1 VENFNQQCLPNSDER
16 TCKIT
21 GNNFSVV
28 TAIELVVEKIIEG
41 KIQESK
47 GEFMGTPSS
56 QIVPYDP
63 SKDTGETKNE
73 KVRTLGSFRDN
84 SICWVKYIK
93 MIRSRYQ

>member
-1 VENFNQQCLPNSDER
+1 MHLQYCFYCGQQFINLILKRKKCLPNSDER

-41 KIQESK
+41 AIQESK
-47 GEFMGTPSS
+47 GEFKGTPSS

-73 KVRTLGSFRDN
+73 KVRILRPF
-84 SICWVKYIK
+84 K
-93 MIRSRYQ
+93 